1 MVLILLA
8 RQHVSQMLTRLLQD
22 LGPDLVSTQ
31 SFGGNCNNARLKE
44 TADCNVGVGCPGKS
58 WLIFVLQKNVL

>member
-31 SFGGNCNNARLKE
+31 
-44 TADCNVGVGCPGKS
+44 
-58 WLIFVLQKNVL
+58 VLVEIVIMLD